1 MLFWCYFGLTFTA
14 GTTQKKRSTKRRG
27 KQASQKSSQTLLA
40 GRLDSLERVV
50 ETQKQELETQKQG
63 LEKVQADLC
72 QFRQEMCQFR
82 QEMRPVLLSGFFE
95 GVLQA
100 MGVPSTVKSSTA
112 HPVSLKF

>member
-72 QFRQEMCQFR
+72 QFRQEM
-82 QEMRPVLLSGFFE
+82 RPVLLSGFFE